1 MTADRNTFLN
11 EERCAGASKG
21 LYPVISTQ
29 PTISGEAGEPVGI
42 VIAEVVSLENEEGDL
57 FAGLGAFIRA
67 ELPQNRA
74 VTEITLQKLLCE
86 LSLKGRKL
94 KADAILST
102 TIRLL
107 RGTNAAGHK
116 LLKMTATG
124 TAVVLPNKQNDP

>member
-1 MTADRNTFLN
+1 MSADQNPSLN

-29 PTISGEAGEPVGI
+29 PTMSGEAGEAVGI

-67 ELPQNRA
+67 ELPQDRA
-74 VTEITLQKLLCE
+74 VTQMTLEKLLRE

-94 KADAILST
+94 RADAILST
-102 TIRLL
+102 TITLL
-107 RGTNAAGHK
+107 RGTNTAGHR

-124 TAVVLPNKQNDP
+124 TAVVLPNKQK